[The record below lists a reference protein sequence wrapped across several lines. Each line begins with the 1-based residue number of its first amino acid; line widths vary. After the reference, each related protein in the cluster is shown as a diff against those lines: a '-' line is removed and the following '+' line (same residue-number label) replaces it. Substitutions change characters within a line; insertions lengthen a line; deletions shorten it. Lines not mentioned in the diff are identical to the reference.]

1 MSELYEENVSGQVS
15 SVSSISGEV
24 NDTSPPFKVIFPC
37 TSVADF
43 PTVGKVNA
51 LYIDKSATPN
61 IAYRWDSDEAAYIM
75 VSGAGGEGGVTD
87 YNQLSNQP
95 SINGVTLTG
104 NLTSDDLNIESGDAS
119 VVIDTETEIT
129 EETLLVIDPEAT
141 ADKIPQWYNGTL
153 VAAAGETDVDGSAAG
168 DYYINTDTFDVYHAT
183 AANTWELVGNIK
195 GNSGSTGIFF
205 GAYDGSDGE
214 PPEDAV
220 LWIDPN
226 EAADTDFLTTDT
238 LVLALSSISNDISI
252 EANEFSGF
260 TMRCGKILIQT
271 GDATITPSASN
282 TNTSLSVAFPVEFAT
297 APFVIGAP
305 KTGVPASVYVS
316 TYAATTTGF
325 TIVLNRSGT
334 TLTGIK
340 WIAVGMG
347 A

>member
-1 MSELYEENVSGQVS
+1 MSELYEENISGQVS
-15 SVSSISGEV
+15 SVSSISSEV

-37 TSVADF
+37 ASVADF

-61 IAYRWDSDEAAYIM
+61 VAYRWDSDEAAYIM
-75 VSGAGGEGGVTD
+75 VGGASGEAD
-87 YNQLSNQP
+87 YNQLLNRP

-104 NLTSDDLNIESGDAS
+104 NLTSENLGIEAGDTAS
-119 VVIDTETEIT
+119 SVIYSDEEIT
-129 EETLLVIDPEAT
+129 EETKIVIDPEAT

-153 VAAAGETDVDGSAAG
+153 VTAAGETDVDGSAAG

-226 EAADTDFLTTDT
+226 EAADTDFLTIDT
-238 LVLALSSISNDISI
+238 LVSALSSVSNDISI

-282 TNTSLSVAFPVEFAT
+282 TNTSLSVAFPVEYTT
-297 APFVIGAP
+297 APFVIGGP